1 MHYCPNKKSV
11 FSVDYVLQNIF
22 TTKTD
27 NDDDDGDG
35 LLLLSNTMITNSC
48 RQLNNKLHTG

>member
-1 MHYCPNKKSV
+1 
-11 FSVDYVLQNIF
+11 VDYVLQNIF